1 MGAEDKGGII
11 MDRTKLQEEYQVAI
25 DVFKDTIE
33 RIDARHGTY
42 LKLDYEDEKIRQL
55 PLHGIPPK
63 PARYSREIRID
74 EIILQE

>member
-1 MGAEDKGGII
+1 

-42 LKLDYEDEKIRQL
+42 LKL
-55 PLHGIPPK
+55 LHGIPPK

-74 EIILQE
+74 EIILHE